1 MNIHVD
7 VKVDTCAL
15 SKIITDSISAGIIAK
30 DTQLTVNNFKWSVS
44 EIGEKELLVSPIGL
58 NLNS

>member
-15 SKIITDSISAGIIAK
+15 SKIITNSVNAGVIAK
-30 DTQLTVNNFKWSVS
+30 DTQLTANNFKWSVS
-44 EIGEKELLVSPIGL
+44 EIGERELLVSPIGL